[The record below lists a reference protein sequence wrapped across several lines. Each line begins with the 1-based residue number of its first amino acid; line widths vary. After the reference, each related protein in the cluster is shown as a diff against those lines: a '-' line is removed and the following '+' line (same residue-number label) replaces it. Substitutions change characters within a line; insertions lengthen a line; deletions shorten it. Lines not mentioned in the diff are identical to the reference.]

1 MPVKPAPRQITLGAD
16 ALFAFDRSDLASMS
30 PEGRRRLDEIGKELR
45 SVDVER
51 VRVIGHADRL
61 GSASYNDRL
70 SRQRAATVVTYLV
83 NSGVPSTSSVR
94 TAGARASRWCSATS
108 AIATT

>member
-1 MPVKPAPRQITLGAD
+1 VN
-16 ALFAFDRSDLASMS
+16 
-30 PEGRRRLDEIGKELR
+30 
-45 SVDVER
+45 VDR

-83 NSGVPSTSSVR
+83 NSGVSSNLISSDGRGSREPVVQCDQR
-94 TAGARASRWCSATS
+94 NRNELIACLAPNRRVVIEIQGKAGSS
-108 AIATT
+108 